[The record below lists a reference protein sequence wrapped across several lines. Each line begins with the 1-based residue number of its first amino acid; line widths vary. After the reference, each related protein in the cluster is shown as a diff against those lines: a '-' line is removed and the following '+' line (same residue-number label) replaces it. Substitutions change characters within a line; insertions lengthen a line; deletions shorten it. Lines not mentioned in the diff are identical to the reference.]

1 LLDVFVQ
8 AVDQEADQFGSIRG
22 GERQR
27 LPEDVVAGNRHW
39 QILASLETDTV
50 E

>member
-27 LPEDVVAGNRHW
+27 LPEDVVAGNRRW